1 MRTQIPRSTLA
12 ETHLISSIQELFRH
26 DEHLRYFF
34 FHHQELR
41 LRDSPA
47 ELLDEARSYGMED
60 QILIQVGLDFW
71 GGVGAARIHEII
83 EHFDDE
89 NIIAFIRAIL
99 RLREMDLYVTL
110 EVEPPCLD

>member
-1 MRTQIPRSTLA
+1 MPTHAPQSTLA
-12 ETHLISSIQELFRH
+12 ASHLISSTLELFRH

-41 LRDSPA
+41 LRDTPR
-47 ELLDEARSYGMED
+47 ELLEESRIYSMED

-71 GGVGAARIHEII
+71 GGAGASRIHEII
-83 EHFDDE
+83 EHFGDE
-89 NIIAFIRAIL
+89 NILAFIRAIL